1 MKDNIARTL
10 VERMFAVEMAF
21 MGSKHRDVG
30 QLADAFAEDVVVR
43 EPHSLPYGGNWIGLD
58 GISALITRMSDVWSD
73 MRIDDLEV
81 TGSPERVYLSCEL
94 TMVSRVS
101 GKTTIQPFCERLD
114 FRDGRLVEGIPFYH
128 DTQALIDLIA
138 PG

>member
-1 MKDNIARTL
+1 MNDNIARTL

-21 MGSKHRDVG
+21 MGSNPRDVG
-30 QLADAFAEDVVVR
+30 QLATAFAEDVVVR

-73 MRIDDLEV
+73 MRIADLEV
-81 TGSPERVYLSCEL
+81 TGSPERAYLSCEL
-94 TMVSRVS
+94 TMVSRMS
-101 GKTTIQPFCERLD
+101 GKTIIQPFCERLD
-114 FRDGRLVEGIPFYH
+114 FREGRLIDGIPFYY
-128 DTQALIDLIA
+128 DTQALLDVIA